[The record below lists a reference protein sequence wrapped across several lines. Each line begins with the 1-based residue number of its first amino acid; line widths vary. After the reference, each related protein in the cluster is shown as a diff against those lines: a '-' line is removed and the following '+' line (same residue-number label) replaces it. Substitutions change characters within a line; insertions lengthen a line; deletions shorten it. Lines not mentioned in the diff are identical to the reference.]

1 MKDEGYYEGKVKRDI
16 GEYKQTNE
24 NETNNINY
32 VSKNTLVKM
41 QSNGSSKGDYISKS
55 KDLKDRVQVK
65 NNSTDYKNFNGLS
78 VLNYTA

>member
-1 MKDEGYYEGKVKRDI
+1 MKDEGDSEWKVKRDI

-32 VSKNTLVKM
+32 VSTNTLVKM
-41 QSNGSSKGDYISKS
+41 YFNGSSKGDCIIKNR
-55 KDLKDRVQVK
+55 DLKDKVQVR
-65 NNSTDYKNFNGLS
+65 NNSTDYRNINCLS

>member
-1 MKDEGYYEGKVKRDI
+1 MKDEGDYLGKVKRDI

-65 NNSTDYKNFNGLS
+65 NNSTDYRNFNGLS